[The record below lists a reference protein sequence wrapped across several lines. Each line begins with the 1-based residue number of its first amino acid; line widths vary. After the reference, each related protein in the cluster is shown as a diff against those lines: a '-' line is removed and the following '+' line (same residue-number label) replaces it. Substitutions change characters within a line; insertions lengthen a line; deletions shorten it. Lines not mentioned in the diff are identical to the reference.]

1 MQTAAPKTWYVYTY
15 SYPDG
20 TVFYVGKGTKGRID
34 HHERE
39 AQGKCS
45 CKKCQA
51 IRHIWA
57 SGNPVQK
64 RIVFETLVEVE
75 ALEQERSLIEKHTGP
90 LLANVTIYPRAKI
103 VKPKPVKS
111 KIDGVPKTK
120 IVDDE
125 TYLTANEA
133 AKRLGI
139 VRDTF
144 QRNVA
149 PHLTPYVF
157 GALRWTYYK
166 QSDVD
171 RFAGPRP
178 KETEGKDQ

>member
-1 MQTAAPKTWYVYTY
+1 MSKTLE
-15 SYPDG
+15 
-20 TVFYVGKGTKGRID
+20 
-34 HHERE
+34 ER
-39 AQGKCS
+39 
-45 CKKCQA
+45 
-51 IRHIWA
+51 
-57 SGNPVQK
+57 V
-64 RIVFETLVEVE
+64 
-75 ALEQERSLIEKHTGP
+75 
-90 LLANVTIYPRAKI
+90 
-103 VKPKPVKS
+103 
-111 KIDGVPKTK
+111 VPK
-120 IVDDE
+120 IVDGE

-149 PHLTPYVF
+149 PHLKPYVF
-157 GALRWTYYK
+157 GALRWTYYR

>member
-1 MQTAAPKTWYVYTY
+1 MAKTLEEYV
-15 SYPDG
+15 
-20 TVFYVGKGTKGRID
+20 
-34 HHERE
+34 
-39 AQGKCS
+39 
-45 CKKCQA
+45 
-51 IRHIWA
+51 
-57 SGNPVQK
+57 
-64 RIVFETLVEVE
+64 
-75 ALEQERSLIEKHTGP
+75 
-90 LLANVTIYPRAKI
+90 
-103 VKPKPVKS
+103 
-111 KIDGVPKTK
+111 VPH
-120 IVDDE
+120 IVDGE

-149 PHLTPYVF
+149 PHLKPYIF

-178 KETEGKDQ
+178 KENEGKYQ